1 MGIISHSSPDDNN
14 INKEKIEEKKEPQ
27 EKEPKDSIKKNKNNK
42 RPKNNTTKQKI
53 NSKKNI
59 SKNINTNKILKS
71 KNNPGFSLN
80 TFSAKRSNSRDKP
93 NKEIK
98 KIIFQNTKRNAISHD
113 KNSHSNKKNKFKK
126 QTEKR
131 KHSINYKNFVK
142 SDDEDDF
149 DIIYNYDFSDESFE
163 HQEQKSNPKKRQ
175 NKLLKEKINN
185 TKKKIINLRKKLNT
199 EINNSSKNIN
209 NKITNNFTIEHN
221 NIKPNKISNT
231 IFINNSNITISN
243 TDRNYIKRR
252 IIKKKNNNSVMSD
265 YNSKYNYK
273 NYNYNS
279 NTYINPNLNLNQNLN
294 LDLIEFDDLI
304 NNVFPSKINKIN
316 KNNNYQPTSNKKAK
330 IKKKFFYTES
340 DVNFKSINP
349 NKENSTELSLSQYDK
364 YINKKED
371 NKTIIYKMEELKE
384 KIKSKINNDNKTT
397 PSITR
402 KTYPVFKNRKIKKV
416 KSETMDNKHI
426 KNNIPNYR
434 RSYSRSNN
442 IYNSTTNSLIES
454 LDKKEKYSDNVYPK
468 SLMNSNTKKKSMKN
482 NYNFSFKRRE
492 KNKSSNISYPQ
503 DNVINNYNSINYK
516 SIQLNH
522 NSIKDLTKI
531 DPITDI
537 NKIKNKKLYNIIF
550 QNIIDNE
557 ENNNNIKTDN
567 KDDINNIDQMLS
579 VKYRDAID
587 LDISSINLK
596 ESLIDKSLI
605 GANINNKIIFNFS
618 KLENISTS
626 QILFDG
632 VIYKV
637 VDNTINNTGKIFK
650 IMERYFQV
658 KKNCFRYFNNI
669 QLARYNSDKPLVQFD
684 IRHIKELKIIDNK
697 IFDEYNL
704 NGKKIEFSF
713 AIFLNQNSDFF
724 VFILDNKN
732 FGNSL
737 FSLMNLL
744 KNYYE
749 DKNNTSIIS

>member
-265 YNSKYNYK
+265 YNIKYNYK

-279 NTYINPNLNLNQNLN
+279 NTYINPNLNINQNSN
-294 LDLIEFDDLI
+294 LDSIEFDDLI

-316 KNNNYQPTSNKKAK
+316 NYQPTSNKKAK
-330 IKKKFFYTES
+330 IKKNFFYTES

-384 KIKSKINNDNKTT
+384 KIKSKINNDNKKT
-397 PSITR
+397 PS
-402 KTYPVFKNRKIKKV
+402 KK
-416 KSETMDNKHI
+416 
-426 KNNIPNYR
+426 
-434 RSYSRSNN
+434 
-442 IYNSTTNSLIES
+442 
-454 LDKKEKYSDNVYPK
+454 
-468 SLMNSNTKKKSMKN
+468 
-482 NYNFSFKRRE
+482 
-492 KNKSSNISYPQ
+492 
-503 DNVINNYNSINYK
+503 
-516 SIQLNH
+516 
-522 NSIKDLTKI
+522 
-531 DPITDI
+531 
-537 NKIKNKKLYNIIF
+537 
-550 QNIIDNE
+550 
-557 ENNNNIKTDN
+557 
-567 KDDINNIDQMLS
+567 
-579 VKYRDAID
+579 
-587 LDISSINLK
+587 
-596 ESLIDKSLI
+596 
-605 GANINNKIIFNFS
+605 
-618 KLENISTS
+618 
-626 QILFDG
+626 
-632 VIYKV
+632 
-637 VDNTINNTGKIFK
+637 
-650 IMERYFQV
+650 
-658 KKNCFRYFNNI
+658 
-669 QLARYNSDKPLVQFD
+669 
-684 IRHIKELKIIDNK
+684 
-697 IFDEYNL
+697 
-704 NGKKIEFSF
+704 
-713 AIFLNQNSDFF
+713 
-724 VFILDNKN
+724 
-732 FGNSL
+732 
-737 FSLMNLL
+737 
-744 KNYYE
+744 
-749 DKNNTSIIS
+749 

>member
-1 MGIISHSSPDDNN
+1 MGIISSSSKDDNN
-14 INKEKIEEKKEPQ
+14 INNKKIEEKKEPQ
-27 EKEPKDSIKKNKNNK
+27 EKEPKDNIKKSKNNK

-59 SKNINTNKILKS
+59 SKNTNTNKILKT
-71 KNNPGFSLN
+71 KNNKGFPLN
-80 TFSAKRSNSRDKP
+80 TFSAKRQNSGDKP

-98 KIIFQNTKRNAISHD
+98 KIIFQNTKRNAISQD
-113 KNSHSNKKNKFKK
+113 RSSSNSNKKNKFKK
-126 QTEKR
+126 QTEIR
-131 KHSINYKNFVK
+131 KHSINYNNFIK
-142 SDDEDDF
+142 SVEDDDDF
-149 DIIYNYDFSDESFE
+149 DIIYNDDFSDESSE
-163 HQEQKSNPKKRQ
+163 YKSNNQKKRQ

-199 EINNSSKNIN
+199 EINNSSKDLK

-243 TDRNYIKRR
+243 TDRNYINRR
-252 IIKKKNNNSVMSD
+252 IIKKKNNNSVMPEYS
-265 YNSKYNYK
+265 SKYNYK
-273 NYNYNS
+273 NYNN
-279 NTYINPNLNLNQNLN
+279 NTYINPNLNQNSN
-294 LDLIEFDDLI
+294 LDSIEFDDLI
-304 NNVFPSKINKIN
+304 QNVFPTKIHK
-316 KNNNYQPTSNKKAK
+316 KNNYHQTSNKKTK
-330 IKKKFFYTES
+330 LKKKFFYTES
-340 DVNFKSINP
+340 DINFQSINSK
-349 NKENSTELSLSQYDK
+349 KENSTELSLSQYDK

-384 KIKSKINNDNKTT
+384 KIKSKINNDNKKT

-468 SLMNSNTKKKSMKN
+468 SLMNSNIKKKSMKN

-531 DPITDI
+531 EPISDI
-537 NKIKNKKLYNIIF
+537 NKIKKKKLYNIIF

-704 NGKKIEFSF
+704 KGKKIEFSF

-724 VFILDNKN
+724 VFILDNKI

-737 FSLMNLL
+737 FCLMNLL

-749 DKNNTSIIS
+749 DKNNTSIIA

>member
-279 NTYINPNLNLNQNLN
+279 NTYINPNLNLIQNSN
-294 LDLIEFDDLI
+294 LDSIEFDDLI

-316 KNNNYQPTSNKKAK
+316 NYQPTSNKKAK
-330 IKKKFFYTES
+330 IKKNLFYTES

-384 KIKSKINNDNKTT
+384 KIKSKINNDNKKT

-402 KTYPVFKNRKIKKV
+402 RTYPVYKNRKIKKV

-426 KNNIPNYR
+426 KKNIPSYR

-442 IYNSTTNSLIES
+442 IYNSTLNSLKES
-454 LDKKEKYSDNVYPK
+454 IDKKEKNFDKVYPK
-468 SLMNSNTKKKSMKN
+468 SLMNSNIKKKPIKN

-492 KNKSSNISYPQ
+492 KNKSNNIRYSP
-503 DNVINNYNSINYK
+503 DDEINNINFK
-516 SIQLNH
+516 STQLNH
-522 NSIKDLTKI
+522 NSIKNITKI
-531 DPITDI
+531 EPVLDY
-537 NKIKNKKLYNIIF
+537 NKIKNKKLYNIIS
-550 QNIIDNE
+550 QNIINE
-557 ENNNNIKTDN
+557 KENNNNDN
-567 KDDINNIDQMLS
+567 NENNNKEDINNIDQMLL

-596 ESLIDKSLI
+596 ESLIDKDLI
-605 GANINNKIIFNFS
+605 GANINNKIVFNFS

-632 VIYKV
+632 AIYKV
-637 VDNTINNTGKIFK
+637 VDNTINNSGKNFK

-713 AIFLNQNSDFF
+713 VIFLNQNSDFF

-749 DKNNTSIIS
+749 DKNNNSIIA

>member
-279 NTYINPNLNLNQNLN
+279 NTYINPNLNLIQNSN
-294 LDLIEFDDLI
+294 LDSIEFDDLI

-316 KNNNYQPTSNKKAK
+316 NYQPTSNKKAK
-330 IKKKFFYTES
+330 IKKNFFYTES

-384 KIKSKINNDNKTT
+384 KIKSKINNDNKKT

-402 KTYPVFKNRKIKKV
+402 RTYPVYKNRKIKKV

-426 KNNIPNYR
+426 KKNIPSYR

-442 IYNSTTNSLIES
+442 IYNSTLNSLKES
-454 LDKKEKYSDNVYPK
+454 IDKKEKNFDKVYPK
-468 SLMNSNTKKKSMKN
+468 SLMNSNIKKKPIKN

-492 KNKSSNISYPQ
+492 KNKSNNIRYSP
-503 DNVINNYNSINYK
+503 DDEINNINFK
-516 SIQLNH
+516 STQLNH
-522 NSIKDLTKI
+522 NSIKNITKI
-531 DPITDI
+531 EPVLDI
-537 NKIKNKKLYNIIF
+537 NKIKNKKLYNIIT
-550 QNIIDNE
+550 QNIINE
-557 ENNNNIKTDN
+557 KENNNNDN
-567 KDDINNIDQMLS
+567 NENNNKEDINNIDQMLL

-596 ESLIDKSLI
+596 ESLIDKDLI
-605 GANINNKIIFNFS
+605 GANINNKIVFNFS

-632 VIYKV
+632 TIYKV
-637 VDNTINNTGKIFK
+637 VDNTINNSGKNFK

-713 AIFLNQNSDFF
+713 VIFLNQNSDFF

-749 DKNNTSIIS
+749 DKNNNSIIA

>member
-80 TFSAKRSNSRDKP
+80 TFSAKRANSRDKP

-163 HQEQKSNPKKRQ
+163 HQGQKSNPKKRQ

-279 NTYINPNLNLNQNLN
+279 NTYINPNLNLNQNSN
-294 LDLIEFDDLI
+294 LDSIEFDDLI

-316 KNNNYQPTSNKKAK
+316 NYQPTSNKKAK
-330 IKKKFFYTES
+330 IKKNFFYTES

-384 KIKSKINNDNKTT
+384 KIKSKINNDNKKT

-402 KTYPVFKNRKIKKV
+402 RTYPVYKNRKIKKV

-426 KNNIPNYR
+426 KKNIPSYR

-442 IYNSTTNSLIES
+442 IYNSTLNSLKES
-454 LDKKEKYSDNVYPK
+454 IDKKEKNFDKVYPK
-468 SLMNSNTKKKSMKN
+468 SLMNSNIKKKPIKN

-492 KNKSSNISYPQ
+492 KNKSNNIRYSP
-503 DNVINNYNSINYK
+503 DDEINNINFK
-516 SIQLNH
+516 STQLNH
-522 NSIKDLTKI
+522 NSIKNITKI
-531 DPITDI
+531 EPVLDI
-537 NKIKNKKLYNIIF
+537 NKIKNKKLYNIIT
-550 QNIIDNE
+550 QNIINE
-557 ENNNNIKTDN
+557 KENNNNDN
-567 KDDINNIDQMLS
+567 NENNNKEDINNIDQMLL

-587 LDISSINLK
+587 LDISAINLK
-596 ESLIDKSLI
+596 ESLIDKDLI
-605 GANINNKIIFNFS
+605 GANINNKIVFNFS

-632 VIYKV
+632 PIYKV
-637 VDNTINNTGKIFK
+637 VDNTINNSGKNFK

-713 AIFLNQNSDFF
+713 VIFLNQNSDFF

-749 DKNNTSIIS
+749 DKNNNSIIA

>member
-71 KNNPGFSLN
+71 KNNQAFSLN

-265 YNSKYNYK
+265 YNSNYNYK

-279 NTYINPNLNLNQNLN
+279 NTYINPNLNLNQNSN
-294 LDLIEFDDLI
+294 LDSIEFDDLI

-316 KNNNYQPTSNKKAK
+316 NYQPTSNKKAK
-330 IKKKFFYTES
+330 IKKNFFYTES

-384 KIKSKINNDNKTT
+384 KIKSKINNDNKKT

-402 KTYPVFKNRKIKKV
+402 RTYPVYKNRKIKKV

-426 KNNIPNYR
+426 KKNIPSYR

-442 IYNSTTNSLIES
+442 IYNSTLNSLKES
-454 LDKKEKYSDNVYPK
+454 IDKKEKNFDKVYPK
-468 SLMNSNTKKKSMKN
+468 SLMNSNIKKKPIKN

-492 KNKSSNISYPQ
+492 KNKSNNIRYSP
-503 DNVINNYNSINYK
+503 DDEINNINFK
-516 SIQLNH
+516 STQLNH
-522 NSIKDLTKI
+522 NSIKNITKI
-531 DPITDI
+531 EPVLDI
-537 NKIKNKKLYNIIF
+537 NKIKNKKLYNIIS
-550 QNIIDNE
+550 QNIINEKKNNNNDNN
-557 ENNNNIKTDN
+557 ENNNKE
-567 KDDINNIDQMLS
+567 DINNIDQMLL

-596 ESLIDKSLI
+596 ESLIDKDLI
-605 GANINNKIIFNFS
+605 GANINNKIVFNFS

-632 VIYKV
+632 PIYKV
-637 VDNTINNTGKIFK
+637 VDNTINNSGKNFK

-713 AIFLNQNSDFF
+713 VIFLNQNSDFF

-749 DKNNTSIIS
+749 DKNNNSIIA

>member
-265 YNSKYNYK
+265 YNNKYNYK

-279 NTYINPNLNLNQNLN
+279 NTYINPNLNLIQNSN
-294 LDLIEFDDLI
+294 LDSIEFDDLI

-316 KNNNYQPTSNKKAK
+316 NYQPTSNKKAK
-330 IKKKFFYTES
+330 IKKNFFYTES

-384 KIKSKINNDNKTT
+384 KIKSKINNDNKKT

-402 KTYPVFKNRKIKKV
+402 RTYPVYKNRKIKKV

-426 KNNIPNYR
+426 KKNIPSYR

-442 IYNSTTNSLIES
+442 IYNSTLNSLKES
-454 LDKKEKYSDNVYPK
+454 IDKKEKNFDKVYPK
-468 SLMNSNTKKKSMKN
+468 SLMNSNIKKKPIKN

-492 KNKSSNISYPQ
+492 KNKSNNIRYSPN
-503 DNVINNYNSINYK
+503 DEINNINFK
-516 SIQLNH
+516 STQLNH
-522 NSIKDLTKI
+522 NSIKNITKI
-531 DPITDI
+531 EPVLDI
-537 NKIKNKKLYNIIF
+537 NKIKNKKLYNIIT
-550 QNIIDNE
+550 QNIINE
-557 ENNNNIKTDN
+557 KENNNNDN
-567 KDDINNIDQMLS
+567 NENNNKEDINNIDQMLL

-587 LDISSINLK
+587 LDISAINLK
-596 ESLIDKSLI
+596 ESLIDKDLI
-605 GANINNKIIFNFS
+605 GANINNKIVFNFS

-632 VIYKV
+632 TIYKV
-637 VDNTINNTGKIFK
+637 VDNTINNSGKNFK

-713 AIFLNQNSDFF
+713 VIFLNQNSDFF

-749 DKNNTSIIS
+749 DKNNISIIA